1 MSFFFSIYWHCN
13 ILMFFSIDPAELQ
26 ECCQSALQS
35 FNLCM
40 FYEPVVYAE
49 EENRD
54 ENLQY
59 LDDDLVFK
67 LVVICMSTI
76 HLLQIRGMS
85 TIRRITADV
94 AELQIDF
101 LSSNFHCWVVF
112 FSLGHLSNL
121 CLNWYSKI
129 GDFNYLGQ
137 STVYISVRV
146 QSLWY
151 M

>member
-1 MSFFFSIYWHCN
+1 
-13 ILMFFSIDPAELQ
+13 MFFSIDPAELQ

-112 FSLGHLSNL
+112 FQFGSFEQFMFKLVFKNRGFQLS
-121 CLNWYSKI
+121 WTKYS
-129 GDFNYLGQ
+129 
-137 STVYISVRV
+137 VYICQGTKSVIYV
-146 QSLWY
+146 ESYQSVH
-151 M
+151 

>member
-1 MSFFFSIYWHCN
+1 MGFFSIYYYCN

-85 TIRRITADV
+85 TIWRITADI

-101 LSSNFHCWVVF
+101 LSSNFHCWVFF

-146 QSLWY
+146 QSQWY

>member
-1 MSFFFSIYWHCN
+1 MNCYGN
-13 ILMFFSIDPAELQ
+13 ILFLFSIDPAELQ

-76 HLLQIRGMS
+76 HLLQIRSMC
-85 TIRRITADV
+85 TMCCIT
-94 AELQIDF
+94 AELQINF
-101 LSSNFHCWVVF
+101 LLRCMLLTSTIEWLVIWVWVIWEEI
-112 FSLGHLSNL
+112 N
-121 CLNWYSKI
+121 
-129 GDFNYLGQ
+129 
-137 STVYISVRV
+137 VYIDI
-146 QSLWY
+146 QK
-151 M
+151 

>member
-1 MSFFFSIYWHCN
+1 MGFFFSIYWHCN

-94 AELQIDF
+94 AELQIKF
-101 LSSNFHCWVVF
+101 FKLKLPLLSGF

-146 QSLWY
+146 QSL
-151 M
+151 

>member
-1 MSFFFSIYWHCN
+1 
-13 ILMFFSIDPAELQ
+13 MFFSIDPAELQ

-85 TIRRITADV
+85 TIQRITADI
-94 AELQIDF
+94 AELQKKNFNLKILVLSGF
-101 LSSNFHCWVVF
+101 LS
-112 FSLGHLSNL
+112 LG
-121 CLNWYSKI
+121 
-129 GDFNYLGQ
+129 
-137 STVYISVRV
+137 
-146 QSLWY
+146 LWAIY
-151 M
+151 V

>member
-1 MSFFFSIYWHCN
+1 MGFFSSIYWHCN

-85 TIRRITADV
+85 TIRRITADI
-94 AELQIDF
+94 AELQIIFFKLKLPLLSDF
-101 LSSNFHCWVVF
+101 L
-112 FSLGHLSNL
+112 SLGHLSYL
-121 CLNWYSKI
+121 CWNWYSKI

-137 STVYISVRV
+137 STVYISAMVHV
-146 QSLWY
+146 LSQ
-151 M
+151 